1 MGRGFQ
7 DFYDQF
13 KQASRGAGAFIKLH
27 TTGFAAN
34 NVQLLQN
41 SMRLMGG
48 RKGYQ
53 SDRLHQPTGCGRTGA
68 ITAMSWSRS
77 GDRAS
82 TPALA
87 LSMIACRGCLCAARV
102 DNLPWAAE
110 QFDGRG

>member
-27 TTGFAAN
+27 TTGFAAT

-48 RKGYQ
+48 RKGTNLTPSSADQ
-53 SDRLHQPTGCGRTGA
+53 MRSD
-68 ITAMSWSRS
+68 W
-77 GDRAS
+77 
-82 TPALA
+82 
-87 LSMIACRGCLCAARV
+87 
-102 DNLPWAAE
+102 E
-110 QFDGRG
+110 QRPR